1 MGHADVFFFVL
12 QGRVAI
18 WLYMVEPCSWVCSNV
33 SHTALGATT
42 PSSIHTDA
50 TQFVRRQVRERVLI
64 FRPRTHSAL
73 TAS

>member
-1 MGHADVFFFVL
+1 MGHADVFFFCAAGKSCNLAVY
-12 QGRVAI
+12 GRAVQ
-18 WLYMVEPCSWVCSNV
+18 WVCSNV